1 MRCRTSGH
9 RRRTI
14 AGVAHPSG
22 TPSLREAQRQFTHE
36 RLIDAAQE
44 EFAERGYVGA
54 RIDDI
59 ATRAGATRAT
69 FYLHFGKK
77 SDVILELLERGGGD
91 FHPLWDQLAELPRNP
106 SQEQLRAWVDSA
118 AEVWER
124 HATRTRVVVQA
135 VNSDLE
141 LAATQDAREQTEIDL
156 LTAAVRHMGWA
167 DDAHARLECTL
178 LFAQLARSFHLWS
191 LGGERDERVLDI
203 VAATWWAAFQ
213 RADRTAP
220 ADETP

>member
-1 MRCRTSGH
+1 MAR
-9 RRRTI
+9 
-14 AGVAHPSG
+14 PSG

-44 EFAERGYVGA
+44 EFAERGYVAA

-69 FYLHFGKK
+69 FYLHFGGK
-77 SDVILELLERGGGD
+77 SDVILALLDRGRGD
-91 FHPLWDQLAELPRNP
+91 FHPLWDQLSELPRNP
-106 SQEQLRAWVDSA
+106 SREQVRRWVEAA

-124 HATRTRVVVQA
+124 HATRSRVVVQA
-135 VNSDLE
+135 VNADPE
-141 LAATQDAREQTEIDL
+141 LAATQDAREQTEVDL

-178 LFAQLARSFHLWS
+178 LFAQLARSFQLWS
-191 LGGERDERVLDI
+191 FGGERDPRVLDI
-203 VAATWWAAFQ
+203 VAETWWAAFG
-213 RADRTAP
+213 RADSSAP
-220 ADETP
+220 DRED

>member
-1 MRCRTSGH
+1 V
-9 RRRTI
+9 RTI
-14 AGVAHPSG
+14 ARVARPPG

-36 RLIDAAQE
+36 RLIDAAQQ
-44 EFAERGYVGA
+44 EFDERGYVAA

-69 FYLHFGKK
+69 FYLHFHGK
-77 SDVILELLERGGGD
+77 SDVILELLDRGRAD
-91 FHPLWDQLAELPRNP
+91 FHPLWDQLAELPRSP
-106 SQEQLRAWVDSA
+106 SLQEVRAWVQAA

-124 HATRTRVVVQA
+124 HAARSRVVVQA
-135 VNSDLE
+135 VNADPE

-191 LGGERDERVLDI
+191 FGGERDPRVLDI
-203 VAATWWAAFQ
+203 VAETWWAAFQ
-213 RADRTAP
+213 RADRA
-220 ADETP
+220 